1 VDTNGNT
8 VWEQLI
14 TWHHGRRGKIIID
27 ETPNFITPVQ
37 IKTKL
42 LTQTLGAL
50 RWLRDA
56 NREIYVGIERLL
68 ATITDANLG
77 NQPRAITRGELECIR
92 SIDVG
97 LIRKHLESVDDDSI
111 TLECG
116 IERRTL
122 RSVCKHTLA
131 SIEELQGNGW
141 GWVSFKAQTA
151 QLNSATLHP
160 SLRCGSGVILDGTA
174 ALYAGYGLLSPP
186 VKLITAAA
194 NARRYDNVTLHLAR
208 GHNADKEYLV
218 ERAERLW
225 PEYRSAIEKVLPA
238 HDRVLVCCHNA
249 FEQKVC
255 HDPANPSGMT
265 FEHWGNLDG
274 KNDWDQHEAVALI
287 GLYYFDGTTPANI
300 AQALLGPQTDH
311 WLQNASARRIGAH
324 EDVLTA
330 IHRAHIAASA
340 VQAINRVRCRKAIDA
355 AGHCKPTNVFLAL
368 PSNADGDAVLAAI
381 LEAMPGIQVKT
392 WQLDAGKRKPRAVPA
407 TKKLLAFFECVP
419 AGVYSKTQVRTQAQ
433 MTSISLDRAIKR
445 VSNPR
450 LASTDAWPS

>member
-1 VDTNGNT
+1 VQFPVLAITHAGCERHQLNGAVDTNGNT

-194 NARRYDNVTLHLAR
+194 NARRYDNVTLHLAI

-355 AGHCKPTNVFLAL
+355 AGHCKPTNV
-368 PSNADGDAVLAAI
+368 VL
-381 LEAMPGIQVKT
+381 GT
-392 WQLDAGKRKPRAVPA
+392 
-407 TKKLLAFFECVP
+407 AFKC
-419 AGVYSKTQVRTQAQ
+419 R
-433 MTSISLDRAIKR
+433 R
-445 VSNPR
+445 
-450 LASTDAWPS
+450 